1 MDLFKLIVLIA
12 LIIVLAVL
20 LLSAGQTVPAVP
32 QVRATATAP
41 VVAQATPTQP
51 MPTATPAVA
60 PRLTSPAAGAN
71 LGDSKVTLKGTGQPG
86 SRVQVLANGTIVGE
100 ATVGTDGTWT
110 VAVDLGRPG
119 SYTLSAQVI
128 DASGK
133 LVSASDPLSVVLAA
147 PTPAM
152 VAPVLT
158 SLSGGDRLTAGEV
171 TFSGTGTPGSEVE
184 IVVDGKAI
192 GKVKV
197 GSDGTWLFKT
207 DLGQPGTYM
216 VQARTLDA
224 TGKILAE
231 SASVPLSVAAAAIKP
246 AITSPAAGAN
256 LPGGPM
262 ALAGTGKA
270 NDELEIVDGGKVVG
284 TVKVGAEGQWRF
296 TYEPASGERELL
308 ARVKGNPGLAS
319 NVLKVT
325 VATLALLPP
334 TGGACVGPEG
344 RIEND
349 TYVVGAC
356 DTLAQICQVTG
367 ISLEALIAANPQI
380 KDPDWIYPG
389 QVIQL
394 PR

>member
-51 MPTATPAVA
+51 MPTATPPVA

-71 LGDSKVTLKGTGQPG
+71 LSDSQVTLKGTGQPG

-110 VAVDLGRPG
+110 VAVDLGKPG

-224 TGKILAE
+224 TGRILAE

-246 AITSPAAGAN
+246 AITSPTAGAN

-334 TGGACVGPEG
+334 TGGACVGPDG
-344 RIEND
+344 QIEND
-349 TYVVGAC
+349 TYVVGVC
-356 DTLAQICQVTG
+356 DTLAQIGQVTG